1 MKQTVQL
8 LMVDDHPFI
17 LQAYRNTLDRY
28 KPDEYEIVSTSAD
41 SGKTGFETIT
51 GSPHL
56 FDVALLDISI
66 PGYPE
71 KNIES
76 GLDLAFLLRERMP
89 DCKVVLL
96 TMHTEKMKFRY
107 FADTIKPDGLVIKN
121 DLTFEELLLAFE
133 KILAGEKYYSESVL
147 NIINLEEQEKQ

>member
-17 LQAYRNTLDRY
+17 LQAYRNTLDRF
-28 KPDEYEIVSTSAD
+28 KPDEYEVISTSAD
-41 SGKTGFETIT
+41 SGKTGYEAIVN
-51 GSPHL
+51 SPQN

-66 PGYPE
+66 PGYAD

-76 GLDLAFLLRERMP
+76 GLDLAQLLRERMP

-107 FADTIKPDGLVIKN
+107 FSETIQPDGLVIKN

-147 NIINLEEQEKQ
+147 NIINMDEPKV

>member
-1 MKQTVQL
+1 MKRTVQL

-17 LQAYRNTLDRY
+17 LQAYRNTLDRFR
-28 KPDEYEIVSTSAD
+28 PDEYEIVSTSAD
-41 SGKTGFETIT
+41 SGKTGFEAIT
-51 GSPHL
+51 ASPHP

-66 PGYPE
+66 PPHPE
-71 KNIES
+71 ANIES
-76 GLDLAFLLRERMP
+76 GLDLALLLRERMP

-107 FADTIKPDGLVIKN
+107 FSETIKPDGLVIKN

-133 KILAGEKYYSESVL
+133 KILNGEKYYSESVIS
-147 NIINLEEQEKQ
+147 IINQDDN

>member
-1 MKQTVQL
+1 
-8 LMVDDHPFI
+8 MVDDHPFI
-17 LQAYRNTLDRY
+17 LQAYRNTLDRF
-28 KPDEYEIVSTSAD
+28 KPDEYEVVSSSAD
-41 SGKTGFETIT
+41 SGKTGYEAIVN
-51 GSPHL
+51 SPHD

-66 PGYPE
+66 PGYAE

-76 GLDLAFLLRERMP
+76 GLDLARLLRERMP
-89 DCKVVLL
+89 ACKVVLL

-107 FADTIKPDGLVIKN
+107 FSETIQPDGLVIKN

-147 NIINLEEQEKQ
+147 NIINMDEPKV

>member
-1 MKQTVQL
+1 MKQIVQL

-17 LQAYRNTLDRY
+17 LQAYRNTLDRF
-28 KPDEYEIVSTSAD
+28 KPDEYEVISTSAD
-41 SGKTGFETIT
+41 SGKTGYEAIVN
-51 GSPHL
+51 SPQN

-66 PGYPE
+66 PGYAD

-76 GLDLAFLLRERMP
+76 GLDLAQLLRERMP

-107 FADTIKPDGLVIKN
+107 FSETIQPDGLVIKN

-147 NIINLEEQEKQ
+147 NIINMDEPKV

>member
-1 MKQTVQL
+1 
-8 LMVDDHPFI
+8 MVDDHPFI
-17 LQAYRNTLDRY
+17 LQAYRNTLDRF
-28 KPDEYEIVSTSAD
+28 KPDEYEVISTSAD
-41 SGKTGFETIT
+41 SGKTGYEAVVN
-51 GSPHL
+51 SPIQ

-66 PGYPE
+66 PGYAE

-76 GLDLAFLLRERMP
+76 GLDLARLLRERMP
-89 DCKVVLL
+89 NCKVVLL

-107 FADTIKPDGLVIKN
+107 FSETIQPDGLVIKN

-147 NIINLEEQEKQ
+147 NIINMDEPKA

>member
-1 MKQTVQL
+1 MKKTVQL

-17 LQAYRNTLDRY
+17 LQAYRNTLDRF
-28 KPDEYEIVSTSAD
+28 KPDEYEVVSSSAD
-41 SGKTGFETIT
+41 SGKTGYEAIVN
-51 GSPHL
+51 SPHD

-66 PGYPE
+66 PGYAE
-71 KNIES
+71 KNVES
-76 GLDLAFLLRERMP
+76 GLDLARLLRERMP
-89 DCKVVLL
+89 ACKVVLL

-107 FADTIKPDGLVIKN
+107 FSETIQPDGLVIKN

-147 NIINLEEQEKQ
+147 NIINMDEPIV

>member
-1 MKQTVQL
+1 MKKTVQL

-17 LQAYRNTLDRY
+17 LQAYRNTLDRF
-28 KPDEYEIVSTSAD
+28 KPDEYEVVSSSAD
-41 SGKTGFETIT
+41 SGKTGYEAIVN
-51 GSPHL
+51 SPHD

-66 PGYPE
+66 PGYAE

-76 GLDLAFLLRERMP
+76 GLDLARLLRERMP
-89 DCKVVLL
+89 ACKVVLL

-107 FADTIKPDGLVIKN
+107 FSETIQPDGLVIKN

-147 NIINLEEQEKQ
+147 NIINMDEPKV

>member
-1 MKQTVQL
+1 MKKTVQL

-17 LQAYRNTLDRY
+17 LQAYRNTLDRF
-28 KPDEYEIVSTSAD
+28 KPDEYEVVSSSAD
-41 SGKTGFETIT
+41 SGKTGYEAIVN
-51 GSPHL
+51 SPHE

-66 PGYPE
+66 PGYAE

-76 GLDLAFLLRERMP
+76 GLDLARLLRERMP
-89 DCKVVLL
+89 ACKVVLL
-96 TMHTEKMKFRY
+96 TMHTEKMKFKY
-107 FADTIKPDGLVIKN
+107 FSETIQPDGLVIKN

-147 NIINLEEQEKQ
+147 NIINMDEPKV